1 VTVDEIAERVIG
13 CCFKVH
19 KILGEGFLE
28 KVYEN
33 ALMIELRS
41 QGLQVQQQ
49 AFITVRYLGQPVG
62 EYFADILV
70 ENCLVCELKA
80 NLTIAR
86 EHEVQLVNYLTA
98 TGLDVGLLI
107 NFGKSVIVRRKF
119 REYTLSRNRV
129 VRLSPELFNR
139 QD

>member
-1 VTVDEIAERVIG
+1 MTIDEIAERVIG

-19 KILGEGFLE
+19 RILGEGFLE

-41 QGLQVQQQ
+41 QGLQAQQQ
-49 AFITVRYLGQPVG
+49 PFITVRYLGQPVG

-86 EHEVQLVNYLTA
+86 EHESPAGQLSYGHRA
-98 TGLDVGLLI
+98 
-107 NFGKSVIVRRKF
+107 RRRLADQF
-119 REYTLSRNRV
+119 RQECHC
-129 VRLSPELFNR
+129 PA
-139 QD
+139 